1 MCRLSTLVAYVLS
14 NSPLLNVGK
23 KKKMNDTFVIQLD
36 ITTMDVAHY
45 LRSNVGART
54 TYGYKEHAVKEHG
67 WLCAWNMPFE

>member
-1 MCRLSTLVAYVLS
+1 
-14 NSPLLNVGK
+14 
-23 KKKMNDTFVIQLD
+23 MNDTFVIQLD